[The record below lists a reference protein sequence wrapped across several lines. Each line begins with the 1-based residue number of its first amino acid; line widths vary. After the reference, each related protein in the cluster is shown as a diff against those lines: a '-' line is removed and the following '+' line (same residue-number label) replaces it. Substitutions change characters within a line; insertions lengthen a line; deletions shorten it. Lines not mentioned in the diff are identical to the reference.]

1 MDENNLQIVVMSNAK
16 ELGSLV
22 YEKIKKR
29 ENFEKEHLINIEPI
43 RFANGEGK
51 VKLKESVRGGDV
63 FILCDVGNYEM
74 IYDFYGEKHHISPDE
89 HFADLKRVILA
100 ARGNAKRITVGMPLL
115 PFSRQHKRNGRES
128 LDCAWALQELKNMGV
143 HNVFTFDAHDPNVQ
157 NAIPITPFDN
167 FPPTKA
173 LLKNFVKKE
182 NIDFNNTLMLSPDE
196 GAMGRTRFT
205 AGMLGLDIGL
215 FYKRRDY
222 SKIENGKNPVAEH
235 MYLGKRQDNLNYII
249 VDDMIASGGSVL
261 DILKQ
266 LTNMNPKKVYVMTSF
281 AFFTEGFQNF
291 EQAFKN
297 GLLSKVY
304 STNLSYVP
312 ENIKNKPWFECV
324 DCSSLIA
331 DAILA
336 YHHNKPLSPLLNN
349 RKELYKSIQKIIA
362 SKQ

>member
-1 MDENNLQIVVMSNAK
+1 MTERNLQIVVMSNAK

-22 YEKIKKR
+22 YEKIKKK

-63 FILCDVGNYEM
+63 FILCDIGNYGM
-74 IYDFYGEKHHISPDE
+74 TYDFFDGKHSMSPDE

-100 ARGNAKRITVGMPLL
+100 IRGNTKRITVGMPLL

-143 HNVFTFDAHDPNVQ
+143 HNIFTFDVHDPNVQ
-157 NAIPITPFDN
+157 NAIPTTPFDN
-167 FPPTKA
+167 FPPTKS
-173 LLKNFVKKE
+173 LLKTFVRKE
-182 NIDFNNTLMLSPDE
+182 NIDFENTLMLSPDE

-222 SKIENGKNPVAEH
+222 SKIEKGKNPVAEH

-249 VDDMIASGGSVL
+249 PDDMIASGGSVL

-266 LTNMNPKKVYVMTSF
+266 LTNMKPKEVYIMASF
-281 AFFTEGFQNF
+281 SFFTEGTDKF
-291 EQAFKN
+291 EEAFES

-304 STNLSYVP
+304 STNLSYIP
-312 ENIKNKPWFECV
+312 KEIKNKPWFECV
-324 DCSSLIA
+324 DCSGLIA
-331 DAILA
+331 EAILA
-336 YHHNKPLSPLLNN
+336 YHYNKPLSPLLNS
-349 RKELYKSIQKIIA
+349 RKELYKSIQKIIT